1 MEINLNST
9 IFVVLKGFDDSYA
22 VVSAWSSREEAER
35 NVELLNAGMRYSD
48 YEIDEVPLN
57 SFGSIGDEVSRR
69 PGFRATYDFAE
80 HGWDVK
86 KENIVFKE
94 ALVGWVTEAT
104 YDTKTSFVVIH
115 ESEDVCVEMLRAAVA
130 YVEQAIC
137 RKIP

>member
-9 IFVVLKGFDDSYA
+9 IFVIFKGLDDSYP

-35 NVELLNAGMRYSD
+35 NVELLNAGMRCSD

-57 SFGSIGDEVSRR
+57 GFSSDGDEASRL
-69 PGFRATYDFAE
+69 PGFRATYDVAK

-94 ALVGWVTEAT
+94 ALVSWVSEAT
-104 YDTKTSFVVIH
+104 YETRTSFVAIH
-115 ESEDVCVEMLRAAVA
+115 ESEDACVEMIQKFAAV
-130 YVEQAIC
+130 EQGMN
-137 RKIP
+137 RKFI